1 MTRWAAL
8 GICAVALLA
17 GCEQKMANSPQL
29 KALDPSPFF
38 ANDSGARPE
47 LPGTVATDADTWP
60 TPNALPAALPLSMLQ
75 HGRQQF
81 EIFCTPCH
89 AYDGHGHGR
98 VVQRGF
104 PNPPDLHSPAIVA
117 LSDRQ
122 IFDVITHG
130 YGIMF
135 PYGGRVP
142 APDRWAIVSYIR
154 ALQYADKV
162 PAADLTPDLTAK
174 LDATK

>member
-29 KALDPSPFF
+29 KALVPSPFF
-38 ANDSGARPE
+38 AIDSVSRPV
-47 LPGTVATDADTWP
+47 LPCTVATDADTWS
-60 TPNALPAALPLSMLQ
+60 TPNARPASLLLSMLH

-81 EIFCTPCH
+81 EIFCAPCH

-104 PNPPDLHSPAIVA
+104 PNPPDLHSAAIVA

-174 LDATK
+174 LGATK